1 MPTKPLPARPDLRH
15 LKRQARDLLTDH
27 RVGTLDACQ
36 RIREFHP
43 RFRGATDAVIS
54 SSPLTL
60 ADAYLAIAREYGFP
74 SWVRLKAHV
83 ETRGSSTLDRPHH
96 KRIQDA
102 VFRRAVEL
110 LDEGD
115 GEGLRA
121 HLRSHPGVVHQR
133 VVFEGGNYFRN
144 PALLEFIAENPV
156 RHDSLPPN
164 ICEIARVILDAG
176 GRADRAAVD
185 SALALVCSGRV
196 PRECGVQIA
205 LIDLLCD
212 YGAGPDKAIRG
223 ALGHGEF
230 DAADALIRRGAT
242 MDLVVS
248 AATGN
253 LEAARRALPTA
264 DPEQRHLALAL
275 AAQHGRTDLVALL
288 LESGEDPDRYN
299 PVGCHAHS
307 TPLHQA
313 ALAGHFET
321 VRLLVEH
328 GARLDIMDIHH
339 RGTPLEWAEYAGRG
353 EVADYLRGA
362 AVTRAPETRGV

>member
-1 MPTKPLPARPDLRH
+1 MPTRRLPARADLQH
-15 LKRQARDLLTDH
+15 LKHQARDLLRDH
-27 RVGTLDACQ
+27 RAGTLDSYQ

-43 RFRGATDAVIS
+43 QFRASTDAVIG

-83 ETRGSSTLDRPHH
+83 EAQGHSTLDRHH
-96 KRIQDA
+96 DRIDDA

-115 GEGLRA
+115 ADGLRV
-121 HLRSHPGVVHQR
+121 HLRSHPHVVYQR

-144 PALLEFIAENPV
+144 PTLLEFIAENPV

-164 ICEIARVILDAG
+164 IAEIARAILDAG
-176 GRADRAAVD
+176 GLTDRAAVD

-196 PRECGVQIA
+196 PRDCGVQIA

-212 YGAGPDKAIRG
+212 YGAGPDKAIRA
-223 ALGHGEF
+223 ALSHGEF
-230 DAADALIRRGAT
+230 HAAEALIRRGASV
-242 MDLVVS
+242 DLVVA

-253 LEAARRALPTA
+253 LEAACRALPKA
-264 DPEQRHLALAL
+264 NPEQRHLAVAL
-275 AAQHGRTDLVALL
+275 AAQHGHTDIVALL

-313 ALAGHFET
+313 ALAGHIEI

-328 GARLDIMDIHH
+328 GARLDIKDNHH
-339 RGTPLEWAEYAGRG
+339 SGTPLEWAAYARHR
-353 EVADYLRGA
+353 EVADYLRA
-362 AVTRAPETRGV
+362 RK